1 MKFEMYLPEQGM
13 TEAGLALVEMVKEID
28 LGQSYA
34 DMLRFRVAGNAH
46 TACYDRYFVAHE
58 NGIAYSRHWNG
69 WGRHNNAI
77 GNFGN
82 FLTVEEMRGQGIG
95 RKLLGMWYEDLTTHP
110 HAPLAVFCTAG
121 HRSSKLY
128 MPYGFHMIQD
138 GAEFGPMYLP
148 LGDSPERFCDFCEM
162 YYEPSDVLI
171 CREATLE
178 WRHEIDCLLKFALAE
193 QGLSVEI
200 GNIPNVE
207 SALLYHPG
215 KAKMIF
221 TESGRCVGWMLG
233 DEIRLHPAYNRTSI
247 QIVE

>member
-1 MKFEMYLPEQGM
+1 MYLPEHGM

-82 FLTVEEMRGQGIG
+82 FFTVEEMRGQGIG

-110 HAPLAVFCTAG
+110 HPPLAIFCTAG

-128 MPYGFHMIQD
+128 MPYGFRMIKD
-138 GAEFGPMYLP
+138 GAESGPMYLP
-148 LGDSPERFCDFCEM
+148 LNDSPERFRELCDM
-162 YYEPSDVLI
+162 YYEPSDTLI
-171 CREATLE
+171 CRSATVE
-178 WRHEIDCLLKFALAE
+178 WRHEIDCLLNFAFFDR
-193 QGLSVEI
+193 GLDFGI
-200 GNIPNVE
+200 GDVSSLE
-207 SALLYHPG
+207 AALLYHPNE
-215 KAKMIF
+215 AKLIF
-221 TESGRCVGWMLG
+221 TEKDRCVGWMIG
-233 DEIRLHPAYNRTSI
+233 DEIQLYPAYNRTSI
-247 QIVE
+247 QTVE